1 MEILLAI
8 SIPFALELI
17 SMKAVSP
24 LLLTVLFKFYLQYA
38 DTQTHRLRQWS
49 SNDFDCLNFLKICT
63 ISICKFYTQ

>member
-38 DTQTHRLRQWS
+38 DSQTYRLRQWS
-49 SNDFDCLNFLKICT
+49 SNDFDCLNF
-63 ISICKFYTQ
+63 